1 MCKTIFRA
9 FPGDPRLLAVFIRVF
24 VAVFA
29 AALVCSAIVAYVSPR
44 VYLGIV
50 RLEVIVDVDGTR
62 HGLDNQH
69 WYPQSLDS
77 QCKIISSFDFSEQV
91 TTNLN
96 LQQALASQAGEPDWP
111 VQKAAWELEQKVS
124 VTQVP
129 GTNVIAISVQ
139 NADPNLAANIAN
151 ALVGV
156 YREYCLQRRN
166 QEESSELHSASP
178 VPDKQIT
185 AQATILNLARPNLS
199 SVVRFKSEIFSIW
212 ALGGTLLA
220 LLAGGGGALIS
231 LVIRPHCLP
240 HGSPP
245 L

>member
-9 FPGDPRLLAVFIRVF
+9 FLGDHRLPAVFIRVF

-29 AALVCSAIVAYVSPR
+29 AGLVCSAIVAYSTRPI
-44 VYLGIV
+44 YISIA

-62 HGLDNQH
+62 DGRDNQH

-111 VQKAAWELEQKVS
+111 VQKAAWELKQKVS
-124 VTQVP
+124 VTQMP

-151 ALVGV
+151 ALAGV
-156 YREYCLQRRN
+156 YREYCLLRWN
-166 QEESSELHSASP
+166 QEKSIELHSASP
-178 VPDKQIT
+178 VPDKQMT
-185 AQATILNLARPNLS
+185 AQATILNLAGPNLS
-199 SVVRFKSEIFSIW
+199 SVVRSKSEIFSTW

-220 LLAGGGGALIS
+220 LVAGGAGALRAFQ
-231 LVIRPHCLP
+231 IRRLP
-240 HGSPP
+240 DGNGTPP
-245 L
+245 